1 MELLRVPRREVAV
14 RILLDDGRT
23 LDGTL
28 FTAEAG
34 PDGRPER
41 VLDHLNDSSEEFFP
55 VACGEDRFV
64 LNKAGVIT
72 VTLAGGEEQVGEPE
86 LYSAPEHEVPVRVT
100 LTGGISLIGK
110 LPIAMPRER
119 SRVVDYLNSAPR
131 FVPLVGVGQ
140 VTLVQRRCI
149 VSVRGEKPSAT

>member
-23 LDGTL
+23 LDGSL
-28 FTAEAG
+28 FTAATG
-34 PDGRPER
+34 HDGRPER

-64 LNKAGVIT
+64 LNKAGVIS
-72 VTLAGGEEQVGEPE
+72 VTIAGGEEEIGEPE
-86 LYSAPEHEVPVRVT
+86 LYVEPEHEVPVRMT

-131 FVPLVGVGQ
+131 FVPLLGSGQ
-140 VTLVQRRCI
+140 VTLVQRGYI
-149 VSVRGEKPSAT
+149 VSVRGEERRTT

>member
-72 VTLAGGEEQVGEPE
+72 VTLAGGEEQIGEPE
-86 LYSAPEHEVPVRVT
+86 LYSSPEHEVPVRVT

-131 FVPLVGVGQ
+131 FVPLVGTGQ